1 MGWFTGSAPT
11 STSTSSP
18 SYARSRARNAARS
31 PVSVLVKP
39 ALRVVALCWHHVSSV
54 VVLSRVVIRDWL
66 SGVAHHVQPGGGDD
80 LAQNLDDAPTE
91 RVDLR
96 RPPGALHLAAQHGT
110 GGAVGEVADRA
121 EDPEEEAIRLDLG
134 LDAEHLL

>member
-80 LAQNLDDAPTE
+80 LAQNLDDAPPN
-91 RVDLR
+91 VLICAD
-96 RPPGALHLAAQHGT
+96 RPARSTSPRNTAPGA
-110 GGAVGEVADRA
+110 
-121 EDPEEEAIRLDLG
+121 P
-134 LDAEHLL
+134 